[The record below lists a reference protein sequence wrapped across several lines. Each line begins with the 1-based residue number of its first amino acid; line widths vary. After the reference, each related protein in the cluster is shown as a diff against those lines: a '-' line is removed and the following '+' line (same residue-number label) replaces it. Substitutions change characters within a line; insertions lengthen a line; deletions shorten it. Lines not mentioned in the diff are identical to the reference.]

1 MPRFSAFNYPY
12 YYPYYRNYNNYRN
25 YSKNQPA
32 HAEYEKEKSSTTSTT
47 KESENENSNRVVSSS
62 SEEPIFEIFG
72 IRLFTDDILILCLL
86 YFLYE

>member
-25 YSKNQPA
+25 YSKSQPA
-32 HAEYEKEKSSTTSTT
+32 QAEYEKEKSSTTSTT

-62 SEEPIFEIFG
+62 SEEPKNARHSGKTDCSLIVCFHLKI
-72 IRLFTDDILILCLL
+72 LFHL
-86 YFLYE
+86 